1 MLMNV
6 ENALY
11 PTADRIAGLTVDSS
25 GQPIVMLN
33 LLKFRE
39 HAQYADG
46 RASELSGREAYMLY
60 GEKMQQLVE
69 REGGRIVFS
78 GAIMSLVIG
87 AVEEMWDTAALVEYP
102 SSAAFARIVTSP
114 EVAAIAV
121 HRAAGLAGQ
130 LLIRVAPAATV

>member
-11 PTADRIAGLTVDSS
+11 PTADRIAGLTIDSS
-25 GQPIVMLN
+25 DRPIVMLN

-39 HAQYADG
+39 RAQYADG
-46 RASELSGREAYMLY
+46 RASDLSGRDAYMLY
-60 GEKMQQLVE
+60 GDKMQQLVE

-78 GAIMSLVIG
+78 GAILSLVIG
-87 AVEEMWDTAALVEYP
+87 TVDNMWDVAALVEYP

-130 LLIRVAPAATV
+130 LLIRVASTATA

>member
-1 MLMNV
+1 MNV

-11 PTADRIAGLTVDSS
+11 PTADRIADLTVDSS
-25 GQPIVMLN
+25 DQPIVMLN

-39 HAQYADG
+39 RAQYADG
-46 RASELSGREAYMLY
+46 RASDLSGRDAYMLY
-60 GEKMQQLVE
+60 GDRMQQLVE

-78 GAIMSLVIG
+78 GAILSLVIG
-87 AVEEMWDTAALVEYP
+87 TVEDMWDTAALVEYP

-130 LLIRVAPAATV
+130 LLIRVAPAVEA